1 MTQHFDSDIG
11 SSHAVSDRSGNWARH
26 TAAHEI
32 AESALRILI
41 EIYGERAQGV
51 LDEVEKA
58 AKARFLPSRAVLSE
72 ITFIVDRARLSV
84 PTRDRS
90 Q

>member
-1 MTQHFDSDIG
+1 M
-11 SSHAVSDRSGNWARH
+11 
-26 TAAHEI
+26 AANEI

-41 EIYGERAQGV
+41 EIYGDRAQGV

-58 AKARFLPSRAVLSE
+58 AKARFQPSRAVLSE

-84 PTRDRS
+84 PPSILIHQTK
-90 Q
+90 